1 MRAFGLSGGHAA
13 GALALA
19 GCRGPRAGVVRQQTR
34 FFGRLNLAEFVG
46 VAAVL
51 TAGFFLV
58 RSASIGAAS
67 AAALYFTYA
76 AMGGHDKAHAN
87 S

>member
-1 MRAFGLSGGHAA
+1 M
-13 GALALA
+13 
-19 GCRGPRAGVVRQQTR
+19 VRLQTR